1 MKSATRILALLS
13 LLGSNAPILF
23 AQTGGGAKPAPSPSP
38 NLQLL
43 QDLSKTQLQR
53 TMNLMRA
60 SLGVH
65 CDYCHVVTEQ
75 DGWQWASDD
84 KENKRTARRM
94 IRMVMDINREHFEG
108 RPIVGCNTCH
118 RGAMRPFLTPTLPQ
132 APPPFPTPVADRS
145 GYPTA
150 KKVLARYVSAV
161 GGPAAADRLA
171 AARTIRLKGTRESW
185 DALTIPFEL
194 VQSGDRFVVA
204 LMTAEGKVVQMCDG
218 AAGWVKDS
226 KGTRDM
232 KPVEV
237 ENIRT
242 LAGGFRPF
250 APSDIGEEATVEGKE
265 RVGDRETWE
274 VLSHPDD
281 HTRARLF
288 FDTQNGLLLR
298 RIVERDGPVGRIPE
312 QLDLSDYRPAEGTTV
327 PFVQRLSIVDPW
339 VGSTRRLEEVRID
352 IPVDESVFRR

>member
-1 MKSATRILALLS
+1 MKNAARLLALLS
-13 LLGSNAPILF
+13 IAASNLPILF
-23 AQTGGGAKPAPSPSP
+23 AQTEGGARPAPIPSP

-43 QDLSKTQLQR
+43 QDLSKVQLQR

-65 CDYCHVVTEQ
+65 CDHCHVVTEA

-108 RPIVGCNTCH
+108 RPVVGCNTCH
-118 RGAMRPFLTPTLPQ
+118 RGATRPSLTPTLPQ

-161 GGPAAADRLA
+161 GGAAAANRLS

-185 DALTIPFEL
+185 DAQTAPFEL
-194 VQSGDRFVVA
+194 VQSGDRFVVT
-204 LMTAEGKVVQMCDG
+204 LMTAEGAVVQMSDG
-218 AAGWVKDS
+218 AAGWVKDA

-232 KPVEV
+232 KPPEV
-237 ENIRT
+237 ENIRA
-242 LAGGFRPF
+242 LASGFRPF
-250 APSDIGEEATVEGKE
+250 APSDVGEGATVEGRE

-274 VLSHPDD
+274 VLSQPDD

-298 RIVERDGPVGRIPE
+298 RIVERDGAIGRIPE
-312 QLDLSDYRPAEGTTV
+312 QLDLSDYRPAEGATMA
-327 PFVQRLSIVDPW
+327 FVQRLSIVDPW
-339 VGSTRRLEEVRID
+339 VGSTRRLEEIRID